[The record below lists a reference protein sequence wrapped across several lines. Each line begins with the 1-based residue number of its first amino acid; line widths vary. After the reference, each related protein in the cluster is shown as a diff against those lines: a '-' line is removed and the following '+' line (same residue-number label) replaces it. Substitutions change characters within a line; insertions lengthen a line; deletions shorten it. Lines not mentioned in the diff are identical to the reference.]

1 MWAAESSEEILQS
14 IVGAEGSNNWQAV
27 ANFIEGA
34 SVFAVS
40 RLWSDLIAAFGFG
53 LQPIPYCGSFLEAP
67 CTPTAPSGDL
77 FLYALGCVPAAAL
90 AKHLAEYFLPERGL
104 YGCLK
109 KLVPTMS
116 AYVVGWAVG
125 GAFLQMLKELEADH
139 PELCDAD
146 GSGCSLLSLLFA
158 VMVTFISAII
168 VIGLQPLTQSVEC
181 GDGKVLDF
189 IEDFLEDLWAL
200 VSRGA
205 SATSMV
211 LWYHF
216 ASTLESV
223 GMEDTS
229 GFAKLKL
236 LVVFTGLVF
245 FVGAFISVKLEQM
258 EEHCARRRSSR
269 SRGEARPSASP
280 TSSRTRWAMLRAS

>member
-1 MWAAESSEEILQS
+1 MDLECNLAGLRAASSALESAASNPPVEHYTNGVAAAILAPPQAVEPYQPPKRLSQSLPQPLPQPVGLPPPRLSRQDSVFGMKGADGAPTPATRSKAAELGSSRAAAPSPPPAQHRHGGGTPLARMWAAESSEEILQS

-146 GSGCSLLSLLFA
+146 GSGCSLLSF
-158 VMVTFISAII
+158 
-168 VIGLQPLTQSVEC
+168 
-181 GDGKVLDF
+181 
-189 IEDFLEDLWAL
+189 
-200 VSRGA
+200 
-205 SATSMV
+205 
-211 LWYHF
+211 
-216 ASTLESV
+216 
-223 GMEDTS
+223 
-229 GFAKLKL
+229 
-236 LVVFTGLVF
+236 
-245 FVGAFISVKLEQM
+245 
-258 EEHCARRRSSR
+258 SSR
-269 SRGEARPSASP
+269 
-280 TSSRTRWAMLRAS
+280 